1 MSEEI
6 IKSQLQGLGTLLQLE
21 QDARHASTEQELA
34 FLIVNNT
41 RHLFA
46 YDQALLFHDTL
57 TQTASLHSVSGIAD
71 VDKNAPFVNWSNKVC
86 KHVLQTE
93 KGNQVHILQMDEL
106 PDKLKSE
113 WSEWVTGN
121 VLWCPLTLAD
131 ESSEG
136 ILWLSR
142 ESDWQENEL
151 GIITRLADAYAHAW
165 HALQKKKS
173 TGQRWLSYLMQ
184 KKVRLAVITVLILIM
199 FIPVRQTVLAPAEI
213 VPSDPFIVTAPID
226 GVIRD
231 VLVQPNRPVTDGTP
245 LLIFDDT
252 SIRNQHQIAKK
263 ALNVSQAKLLRAE
276 QKSFS
281 DDRSRQ
287 EVALLRAEVEQKVA
301 EVKYAD
307 ELLTR
312 TRVSAQ
318 QKGVAIFADSDEWVG
333 KPVALG
339 EKIMVIAQP
348 RQSELKMWLAVDD
361 AIELVADQDV
371 KFFLNIDPTNTLR
384 ASITQSSYEARP
396 SVDGSLA
403 FILRA
408 SWVSEITDTQ
418 RIGLKGTA
426 KLYGKNV
433 SLFYY
438 LFRRPVTAFRQWT
451 GF

>member
-6 IKSQLQGLGTLLQLE
+6 VKAQLQGLGTLLQLE
-21 QDARHASTEQELA
+21 QDARHASSEQELA

-57 TQTASLHSVSGIAD
+57 TQTANLHSVSGIAD
-71 VDKNAPFVNWSNKVC
+71 VDKNSPFVNWSNRVC
-86 KHVLQTE
+86 KHVLQSE
-93 KGNQVHILQMDEL
+93 KNKQVHILEVDEL
-106 PDKLKSE
+106 PDKLKNE

-121 VLWCPLTLAD
+121 VLWCPLILAD
-131 ESSEG
+131 DSIEG

-142 ESDWQENEL
+142 ADDWQENEL
-151 GIITRLADAYAHAW
+151 GIIARLADAYAHAW
-165 HALQKKKS
+165 NALQKKKS
-173 TGQRWLSYLMQ
+173 SGQRWLSFLMK
-184 KKVRLAVITVLILIM
+184 KKVRLAVIAALMLVM

-226 GVIRD
+226 GVIKD
-231 VLVQPNRPVTDGTP
+231 ILVQPNRPVTDGTP
-245 LLIFDDT
+245 LLVFDDT
-252 SIRNQHQIAKK
+252 SIRNQYEISQK

-287 EVALLRAEVEQKVA
+287 EVALLRAEVEQKIA
-301 EVKYAD
+301 EVTYSQ

-312 TRVSAQ
+312 TRVNAQ
-318 QKGVAIFADSDEWVG
+318 KQGIAIFADIDEWIG

-361 AIELVADQDV
+361 AIELVSDQDV
-371 KFFLNIDPTNTLR
+371 KFFLNIDPTNTLK
-384 ASITQSSYEARP
+384 ATVTQSSYEARP
-396 SVDGSLA
+396 SADGSLA
-403 FILRA
+403 FVIRA
-408 SWVSEITDTQ
+408 SWVTEITDTQ

-438 LFRRPVTAFRQWT
+438 LFRRPVTAFRQWM